1 MRVATRIACLALA
14 LSSAACEKYSF
25 VPGEVTIPP
34 PEGFHGE
41 VAVGTFHV
49 TADSEGYSSMKGGAC
64 LIFQAVDEPV
74 TQCSDSGICNRGHG
88 ASASSPQELT
98 GKDTVLTQRVGIDH
112 KPPTAISQSRTG
124 TGVPKTQIVV
134 TAHPL
139 GLQQAVRWRV
149 VTCQNITERGC
160 ADPNATEGVNKKTRY
175 GSVADVPARP

>member
-1 MRVATRIACLALA
+1 M
-14 LSSAACEKYSF
+14 
-25 VPGEVTIPP
+25 
-34 PEGFHGE
+34 
-41 VAVGTFHV
+41 
-49 TADSEGYSSMKGGAC
+49 
-64 LIFQAVDEPV
+64 DEPV

-88 ASASSPQELT
+88 ASASSPQELLEADWE
-98 GKDTVLTQRVGIDH
+98 GYCADTTCWYRPGAQTTH
-112 KPPTAISQSRTG
+112 CNISKQDRDWG
-124 TGVPKTQIVV
+124 AKNQIVV